1 MQQFAL
7 LIVTFAKECE
17 MAKWKGFLV
26 ATAMISGAALANSSL
41 IVRFDLTDSIKSY
54 LRANEFD
61 ITGVNYNT
69 MEIEAL
75 LSEDEFQQIQN
86 QKTNIKFSFPQTLV
100 ASPDSEYKNPEEIE
114 DFVNEIHAKYPAI
127 TELRSIGKTLE
138 GRDIWAIKISDNAKV
153 DEQEP
158 AILVNAMH
166 HAREVM
172 TPEITT
178 DMVEYLTSNYG
189 QKTEVT
195 NWVNNS
201 EIWVIPMFN
210 LDGNNKM
217 WTEDSM
223 WRKNT
228 RNNHG
233 VDINRN
239 YPTGW
244 NSCNGSSDRTS
255 AQDYR
260 GTAPG
265 SEPETQAMMDFVA
278 SIKPVFNISY
288 HSYSEIV
295 IYPFGCRPKKTPT
308 EAAVEAIGA
317 EIGKKINYRPG
328 TAWELLYNAD
338 GGDIDWMYTEHQV
351 IPYVIEVNSMM
362 QGFHPGYKEWRD
374 KTVTRNRAGWMLL
387 LQKLQGPS
395 IQGSVVKNKYSK
407 ILIMKAGES
416 KVLQTYKI
424 NPDGSFYIILKPGK
438 YDIIF
443 DGTVK
448 LPFYGID
455 ATKKVIIN

>member
-1 MQQFAL
+1 MFNWRRAL
-7 LIVTFAKECE
+7 L
-17 MAKWKGFLV
+17 
-26 ATAMISGAALANSSL
+26 ATALISGSAFSADSM
-41 IVRFDLTDSIKSY
+41 IVRFDLTDSMKAY
-54 LRANEFD
+54 LKANQFD
-61 ITGVNYNT
+61 VTGVNYKT

-75 LSEDEFQQIQN
+75 LTQDELNMIKS
-86 QKTNIKFSFPQTLV
+86 QKANIKFSFPQNLL
-100 ASPDSEYKNPEEIE
+100 AGPDDQYKNPEEIA
-114 DFVNEIHAKYPAI
+114 DIVHSTHAKYPDI
-127 TELRSIGKTLE
+127 TEVKVIGKTLE
-138 GRDIWAIKISDNAKV
+138 GRDILAIKISDNAKM
-153 DEQEP
+153 DEKEP
-158 AILVNAMH
+158 TVLVNAMH

-178 DMVEYLTSNYG
+178 DMIDFLTSNYG
-189 QKTEVT
+189 SNQEVT
-195 NWVNNS
+195 NWVDNT

-244 NSCNGSSDRTS
+244 NSCNGSSSYTS

-260 GTAPG
+260 GTAPA
-265 SEPETQAMMDFVA
+265 SEPETQAMMNFVA

-308 EAAVEAIGA
+308 DQAVEMIGA
-317 EIGKKINYRPG
+317 EIGKKIDYKPG

-351 IPYVIEVNSMM
+351 IPYVIEVNSTMAG
-362 QGFHPGYKEWRD
+362 GFHPSYNKWRD
-374 KTVTRNRAGWMLL
+374 KTVIRNRPGWMHLL
-387 LQKLQGPS
+387 TSLHSGASLQGVLTENTWTS
-395 IQGSVVKNKYSK
+395 INVYKTGDT
-407 ILIMKAGES
+407 
-416 KVLQTYKI
+416 KVIQNYKI
-424 NPDGSFYIILKPGK
+424 NPDGSYYIMMKPGT
-438 YDIIF
+438 YDF
-443 DGTVK
+443 EFVGTTNRKFSAVEIK
-448 LPFYGID
+448 G
-455 ATKKVIIN
+455 KKTLRF

>member
-1 MQQFAL
+1 
-7 LIVTFAKECE
+7 
-17 MAKWKGFLV
+17 MANWKGILL
-26 ATAMISGAALANSSL
+26 ASAMISGSVFATDSM
-41 IVRFDLTDSIKSY
+41 IVRFDLTDSMKTY

-61 ITGVNYNT
+61 VTGINYKT

-75 LSEDEFQQIQN
+75 LSDAELKQIQS
-86 QKTNIKFSFPQTLV
+86 QKANIKFSFPQSLM
-100 ASPDSEYKNPEEIE
+100 AGPDSEYKNPDEVE
-114 DFVNEIHAKYPAI
+114 DFVKEIHAKYPDI
-127 TELRSIGKTLE
+127 TEVKSIGKTLE
-138 GRDIWAIKISDNAKV
+138 GRDILAIKISDNAKT

-158 AILVNAMH
+158 TVLVNAMH

-178 DMVEYLTSNYG
+178 DMIEYLTSNYG
-189 QKTEVT
+189 SNAEVT
-195 NWVNNS
+195 TWVDNT

-228 RNNHG
+228 RDGHG

-244 NSCNGSSDRTS
+244 NSCNGSSARTS

-260 GTAPG
+260 GTAPA
-265 SEPETQAMMDFVA
+265 SEPETQAMMNFVA

-295 IYPFGCRPKKTPT
+295 IYPFGCRPNKTPT
-308 EAAVEAIGA
+308 EAAVETIGA
-317 EIGKKINYRPG
+317 EIGKKIDYKPG

-351 IPYVIEVNSMM
+351 IPFVIEVNSTG
-362 QGFHPGYKEWRD
+362 QGFHPGYAKWRD
-374 KTVTRNRAGWMLL
+374 KTVLRNRPGWMHL

-395 IQGSVVKNKYSK
+395 IQGVVAEKKFDK
-407 ILIMKAGES
+407 IMIMKAGDA

-424 NPDGSFYIILKPGK
+424 NPDGSFYIMLKPGK
-438 YDIIF
+438 YDLMF
-443 DGTVK
+443 EGAGMK
-448 LPFYGID
+448 LPMNGVD
-455 ATKKVIIN
+455 ATKKVTIN